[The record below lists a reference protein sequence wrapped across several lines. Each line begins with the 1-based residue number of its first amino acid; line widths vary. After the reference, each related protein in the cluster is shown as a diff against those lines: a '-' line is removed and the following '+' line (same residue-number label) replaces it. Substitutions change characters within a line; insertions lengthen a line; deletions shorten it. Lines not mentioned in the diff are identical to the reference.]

1 MLVAHVHQIHPCVRL
16 FCNGRNILM
25 EENKNLL
32 KETNLLKYDEM
43 EN

>member
-1 MLVAHVHQIHPCVRL
+1 MLVAHHQIHPCVR
-16 FCNGRNILM
+16 FFWHERNILM

-32 KETNLLKYDEM
+32 KEINLLKYDEM